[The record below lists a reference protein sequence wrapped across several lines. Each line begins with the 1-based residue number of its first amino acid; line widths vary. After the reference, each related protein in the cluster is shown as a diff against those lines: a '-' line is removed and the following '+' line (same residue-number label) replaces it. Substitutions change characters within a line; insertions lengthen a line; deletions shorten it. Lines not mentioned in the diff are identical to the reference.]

1 MIELSFWQ
9 TVILISVF
17 EFLLPRFGSVIKVS
31 LLAVDELSVESDLVR
46 SSFRPIFTCESCVD
60 QLRLAVD

>member
-9 TVILISVF
+9 TVIPVSVF

-31 LLAVDELSVESDLVR
+31 LLPVDEVCGEPDFVR
-46 SSFRPIFTCESCVD
+46 IPSGRISRVSPVSIS
-60 QLRLAVD
+60 